1 MGSPFKFLDAYGPDD
16 GEFFFGRDDESRE
29 LYERLLETNLVL
41 LYGASGTGKTSLV
54 RCGLAQFFGPT
65 DWLPV
70 FIRRENDLNRQLAD
84 AIAERRSA
92 AEQPHDLSTAI
103 RQLYLEQFKPIYLI
117 FDQFEE
123 LFIQGSLTETDRFF
137 RQLRDFLD
145 SQVQC
150 KILLSMR
157 EEYLARLSDY
167 EYLIP
172 ELFDNRMRLEKMGP
186 LQLKGVIEQ
195 TAEHFDIEIRG
206 KDTVDQMIENLRD
219 PRGEVELAN
228 LQIYLDRLYR
238 EDVQRQSKD
247 GERRPVRI
255 DAGLAAA
262 TAGLEDILGAF
273 LEEQLHVL
281 ESEVANRSGGFRE
294 LPMKMLFALVT
305 EDGTKRLRHS
315 DKLKSELQTQ
325 NDYPPELVDYC
336 IERLR
341 ELRLIKILGTQPS

>member
-1 MGSPFKFLDAYGPDD
+1 
-16 GEFFFGRDDESRE
+16 
-29 LYERLLETNLVL
+29 
-41 LYGASGTGKTSLV
+41 
-54 RCGLAQFFGPT
+54 
-65 DWLPV
+65 
-70 FIRRENDLNRQLAD
+70 
-84 AIAERRSA
+84 
-92 AEQPHDLSTAI
+92 
-103 RQLYLEQFKPIYLI
+103 
-117 FDQFEE
+117 
-123 LFIQGSLTETDRFF
+123 
-137 RQLRDFLD
+137 
-145 SQVQC
+145 VQC

-281 ESEVANRSGGFRE
+281 ESEVANRSGGSRE